1 MSKYNDTELLSRY
14 ISVLAESTYEA
25 LVLSQASLQL
35 LIKHEI
41 ITHEEA
47 IEMKRIVEVNT
58 TKVKALR
65 IAIGLY
71 DTKKAESDDF
81 ENLFTKMLNNKD
93 SMTNEEKA
101 RLLNYLE
108 EAKK

>member
-14 ISVLAESTYEA
+14 ISVLAESAYEA

-41 ITHEEA
+41 ISHKEA
-47 IEMKRIVEVNT
+47 TEMKRIVEANT

-71 DTKKAESDDF
+71 DSKKAEADDF
-81 ENLFTKMLNNKD
+81 ENLFKKMLDNKD
-93 SMTNEEKA
+93 SMTNEERE
-101 RLLNYLE
+101 RLLKYLDN
-108 EAKK
+108 AKK

>member
-1 MSKYNDTELLSRY
+1 MSNYNDTELLSKY
-14 ISVLAESTYEA
+14 VSVLAESTYEA

-47 IEMKRIVEVNT
+47 TEMKRIVEANT

-65 IAIGLY
+65 VAISLY
-71 DTKKAESDDF
+71 DAKKSEADDF
-81 ENLFTKMLNNKD
+81 ENLFKKMLDNKD
-93 SMTNEEKA
+93 SMTNEERE
-101 RLLNYLE
+101 RLLKYLDN
-108 EAKK
+108 AKK